1 MNRLLKTTSLA
12 ACLFLTLTHLQAG
25 NCETAQKTLTKSFP
39 VSGATTLKIDNV
51 FGAITISEWDKN
63 EISFTV
69 TIKATTKKQSTSQEL
84 VDKVAIDFKQEKEV
98 VSAKT
103 TCPSQ
108 KDKCNCTYKIEYQ
121 VHVPRNIHYD
131 LNGKYGNI
139 TMENATGNVNVTLM
153 YGDFSGN
160 EFAGNSKINI
170 SYGKLSVNKLSGTND
185 EVTGM
190 YGKSLSVSE
199 SKSLKVNVKHSKLF
213 IGTLERLSIESAH
226 TDVQIL
232 KVDKIQLSSS
242 YGKYE
247 IGEVNEMVSD
257 GKNSWYTKFEIN
269 RLTGAF
275 SFPALSYGS
284 VTIHNVMPTFDN
296 IVINANYTPIKMT
309 LDAATSCKLES
320 LVSGDRCNRSD
331 IQVNA
336 FKSNLSTLSS
346 NNAKSVSGTLGD
358 KEAPKAVIKIKSD
371 NSNININQL

>member
-1 MNRLLKTTSLA
+1 MNRLLKTTCLA

-39 VSGATTLKIDNV
+39 VSGVATLKIDNV

-84 VDKVAIDFKQEKEV
+84 VDKVVIDFKQEKEV

-121 VHVPRNIHYD
+121 VSVPKNIHYD
-131 LNGKYGNI
+131 LNGKYGDI
-139 TMENATGNVNVTLM
+139 VMENATGNVNVTLM

-170 SYGKLSVNKLSGTND
+170 SYGKLSLQKLSGTND
-185 EVTGM
+185 ELTGM

-199 SKSLKVNVKHSKLF
+199 AKSLKVNVKHSKLF
-213 IGTLERLSIESAH
+213 IETAERIAIAENFY
-226 TDVQIL
+226 TDVKISKVEHIQIG
-232 KVDKIQLSSS
+232 KSN

-247 IGEVNEMVSD
+247 IGEVKELLS
-257 GKNSWYTKFEIN
+257 KNSDSWYAKFEIN
-269 RLTGAF
+269 RLTGALSF
-275 SFPALSYGS
+275 SDLTYCK
-284 VTIHNVMPTFDN
+284 VTIHNVMPSVEN
-296 IVINANYTPIKMT
+296 LAIVDARRTPIKMT
-309 LDAATSCKLES
+309 LDAAIVACQFQLS
-320 LVSGDRCNRSD
+320 LKGGEIRVDVPKIENMGKWWSKNPLLISGN
-331 IQVNA
+331 
-336 FKSNLSTLSS
+336 F
-346 NNAKSVSGTLGD
+346 GD
-358 KEAPKAVIKIKSD
+358 KESPKAVIKITTENCDVSID
-371 NSNININQL
+371 QL